1 MALGTKTMKKRHYD
15 LIFSLGVTCVC
26 SQALRRAGLQLASF
40 PWDWIARLTVLERL
54 RIACDDFRD
63 WPRLEDLEWMR
74 SPDIAG
80 NKPHVEC
87 RRTGLCFLH
96 DFRQGESVESQY
108 GQFIEKYRRRFR
120 RFTSC
125 MESSRRV
132 LMVSIVNPFNPVT
145 PSIDECRECRRILSE
160 RFNGV
165 KCDFL
170 LLTVDE
176 GRSFSDRVEEEV
188 DEGLLHVAYDYR
200 KLPANRLGD
209 PIVLDQVAQYLASRF
224 SVRDYRTVEEKK
236 SYAKLVKRRRTERLR
251 NRMAKFGATSRWQ
264 YELYR
269 LRKSLRSVACVIGPR
284 ELLARRR
291 QKRFDQI
298 AILGANCETAF
309 RFLSRWGFLDSSL
322 FAWSFVPGLDA
333 LSFALEN
340 LDSIPNGGLS
350 FNNRAKM
357 WKSACAGIHFHGRMK
372 FDMPMPPPTEQELDE
387 DLADLRGR
395 LGHLVEKLKTY
406 LQNDKSTLLALRL
419 PESDSSCD
427 DLPEKFA
434 RLENALDRVGARNC
448 TLLVICRRDS
458 LRKLPPETEHRV
470 YRCVKAFNPH
480 SCAVL
485 AETGDPV
492 AWHAIF
498 TEFAPTKIQ
507 KKAHAFKFEE

>member
-1 MALGTKTMKKRHYD
+1 MKKRHYD
-15 LIFSLGVTCVC
+15 FVFNLGVTCIC
-26 SQALRRAGLQLASF
+26 SQALRKAGLQLASF
-40 PWDWIARLTVLERL
+40 PWDWVGGMTVLD
-54 RIACDDFRD
+54 RIRITCNDFKD
-63 WPRLEDLEWMR
+63 WPRIEDLEWMC
-74 SPDIAG
+74 SPEISG

-87 RRTGLCFLH
+87 RRTGLYFIH
-96 DFRQGESVESQY
+96 DFEQGESIESQY
-108 GQFIEKYRRRFR
+108 GQFIEKYTRRFR
-120 RFTSC
+120 RFFLC
-125 MESSRRV
+125 MESSKRV
-132 LMVSIVNPFNPVT
+132 LMVSIVNPFCPVT
-145 PSIDECRECRRILSE
+145 PSIDECRECRRLLSE
-160 RFNGV
+160 RFKGV
-165 KCDFL
+165 TCDFL

-176 GRSFSDRVEEEV
+176 GRSFSNRVEEEV
-188 DEGLLHVAYDYR
+188 DKGLFHVAYDYR

-224 SVRDYRTVEEKK
+224 SVRDYRTAAEKK
-236 SYAKLVKRRRTERLR
+236 SYAELVKQRRAERLR
-251 NRMAKFGATSRWQ
+251 NRMAKFGASTKWQ

-269 LRKSLRSVACVIGPR
+269 LRKSLRSVAYVIGPR

-291 QKRFDQI
+291 QKKFDQI

-340 LDSIPNGGLS
+340 LDSIPDGDLS

-372 FDMPMPPPTEQELDE
+372 FDVPMPPPTEQELDE

-406 LQNDKSTLLALRL
+406 LQNDKRTLLALRL
-419 PESDSSCD
+419 PESDSAGD

-434 RLENALDRVGARNC
+434 RLESALDRAGARNC
-448 TLLVICRRDS
+448 TLLVICRRES

-480 SCAVL
+480 SSAVL

-492 AWHAIF
+492 AWHAIL
-498 TEFAPTKIQ
+498 TEFAPAKILP
-507 KKAHAFKFEE
+507 KAHKFKFE